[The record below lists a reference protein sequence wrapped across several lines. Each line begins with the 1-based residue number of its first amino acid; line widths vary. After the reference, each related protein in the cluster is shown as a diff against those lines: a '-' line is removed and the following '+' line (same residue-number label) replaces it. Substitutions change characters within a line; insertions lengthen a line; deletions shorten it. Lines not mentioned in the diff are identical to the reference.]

1 MKIEAITIAE
11 GSWFI
16 YFLKIINTRE
26 NIVKNEV
33 NAIILFT
40 CNNNSNKQ
48 IIQVN
53 SNKQIIQEVKF
64 L

>member
-40 CNNNSNKQ
+40 CNNS
-48 IIQVN
+48 N